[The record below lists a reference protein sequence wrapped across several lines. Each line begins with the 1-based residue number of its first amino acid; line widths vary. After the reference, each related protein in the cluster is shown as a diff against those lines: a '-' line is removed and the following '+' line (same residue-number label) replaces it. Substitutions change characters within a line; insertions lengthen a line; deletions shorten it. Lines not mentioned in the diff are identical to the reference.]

1 MTTKHRVIQMGPI
14 AGAPNADERLKAK
27 YDVFELW
34 KQPDPAAALAA
45 HGKGVRAVV
54 TTASKGCPAQVIEAL
69 PDLQAICSWGVG
81 YDTIDVDAAARR
93 GVQVSNTPDVLTDC
107 VADLA
112 WALMLACARRVGQG
126 ERFVRGGQWGV
137 APGNIPLGI
146 RVSGKKL
153 GILGMGRIGAAIA
166 ERGKGFGMQVR
177 YHNRRRRE
185 DSPYAYA
192 ATPTELAQWAD
203 FLVVATVGGAGTRHL
218 VSREVL
224 DALGP
229 RGIIVNIARGSVI
242 DEQAMVQALADGRL
256 GGAGLDVFEREP
268 TVPEPLK
275 SMDNVVL
282 LPHIGSAS
290 EETRQAMTDL
300 MFDNLADFFAT
311 GKVRTPVQ

>member
-1 MTTKHRVIQMGPI
+1 MTTKHRVIQIGPLSGSPQ
-14 AGAPNADERLKAK
+14 AEQRLQAQ

-34 KQPDPAAALAA
+34 KQPDRMAALAE

-54 TTASKGCPAQVIEAL
+54 TSASTGCTAEIIEAL

-81 YDTIDVDAAARR
+81 YETIDVQAAHRR
-93 GVQVSNTPDVLTDC
+93 GIQVSNTPDVLTDC

-112 WALMLACARRVGQG
+112 WGLLLACARRIAQG
-126 ERFVRGGQWGV
+126 DRYVRSGQWGRAQAGV
-137 APGNIPLGI
+137 ALGT

-166 ERGKGFGMQVR
+166 ERGKGFGMQVS

-185 DSPYAYA
+185 DSPYQYA
-192 ATPTELAQWAD
+192 ASLTELAAWSD
-203 FLVVATVGGAGTRHL
+203 FLVVATVGGPATRHL
-218 VSREVL
+218 VTREAL
-224 DALGP
+224 EALGP
-229 RGIIVNIARGSVI
+229 SGIIVNISRGPVI
-242 DEQAMVQALADGRL
+242 DEAAMVQALAEGRL

-268 TVPEPLK
+268 EVPDALK

-282 LPHIGSAS
+282 LPHVGSATL
-290 EETRQAMTDL
+290 ETRQAMLDL
-300 MFDNLADFFAT
+300 TLENLADFFAT